1 MSLAI
6 RTTLLFTVAILIS
19 VGFWWIQRGAM
30 HTSDVPGPSPSSSLD
45 SRLGVRAMVV
55 TASPFRDKIFV
66 TGSVIAQDEV
76 YLQSEASGRILSL
89 TLTEGG
95 FVTKGTLL
103 AKINDADLQAQRRRA
118 ELTLELAKIR
128 EARQRQLLDNRAISQ
143 QDYDI
148 VINEVNTIKAEIDLI
163 DANIAKTE
171 IRAPFDGLVGL
182 RSISEGGFVTVGT
195 RLATLQNVDRIR
207 IEFSIPERYAASVR
221 TGDIIT
227 FTRQGS
233 DQTYRA
239 TISAIEPRIDPN
251 TRTLAIRATSLNP
264 QRLILPGAFA
274 QITYSLKEVN
284 NALMVPSE
292 AFVPES
298 GQVFLFL
305 YKSGVAQ
312 RVAVEAGIRTDSQI
326 QVLSGIA
333 PGDTVLTT
341 GILQLR
347 ERMPVRL
354 SSIDEVANP

>member
-1 MSLAI
+1 MSLTS
-6 RTTLLFTVAILIS
+6 RTVLLFGVALLLS
-19 VGFWWIQRGAM
+19 AGFWWIQRG
-30 HTSDVPGPSPSSSLD
+30 SLNAPDLADPVASAPVD

-55 TASPFRDKIFV
+55 ATSPFRDKIFV

-76 YLQSEASGRILSL
+76 YLQAEAAGRIISLS
-89 TLTEGG
+89 LTEGG
-95 FVTKGTLL
+95 FVKKGTLL

-118 ELTLELAKIR
+118 VLNLELAQIR

-148 VINEVNTIKAEIDLI
+148 VMNEVNTIKAEIDLI

-182 RSISEGGFVTVGT
+182 RSVSEGGFVTVGT

-207 IEFSIPERYAASVR
+207 IEFSVPERYAATVR
-221 TGDIIT
+221 TGEVISY
-227 FTRQGS
+227 TRQGS

-251 TRTLAIRATSLNP
+251 TRTLAIRATALNP

-274 QITYSLKEVN
+274 QITYSLKEVE

-298 GQVFLFL
+298 GQIFVFVL
-305 YKSGVAQ
+305 KSGLAQ
-312 RVAVEAGIRTDSQI
+312 RVAVQTGIRTDSQV
-326 QVLSGIA
+326 QVLNGIA
-333 PGDTVLTT
+333 LGDTVLTT

-347 ERMPVRL
+347 EGMPVRI
-354 SSIDEVANP
+354 SSIDKVIEP

>member
-1 MSLAI
+1 MSLSL
-6 RTTLLFTVAILIS
+6 RTILLFAVAILIS
-19 VGFWWIQRGAM
+19 VGFWWIQRGPMLA
-30 HTSDVPGPSPSSSLD
+30 SDTPGSANTAPAD

-55 TASPFRDKIFV
+55 ATSPFRDKIFV

-76 YLQSEASGRILSL
+76 FLQAEAAGRIISLS
-89 TLTEGG
+89 LTEGG
-95 FVTKGTLL
+95 FVKKGTLL
-103 AKINDADLQAQRRRA
+103 AKINDADLQAQRRRTV
-118 ELTLELAKIR
+118 LNLELAQIR

-148 VINEVNTIKAEIDLI
+148 VMNEVNTIKAEIDLI

-182 RSISEGGFVTVGT
+182 RSVSEGGFVTVGT

-207 IEFSIPERYAASVR
+207 IEFSVPERYAASVR
-221 TGDIIT
+221 KGETISY
-227 FTRQGS
+227 TRQGS
-233 DQTYRA
+233 DQTYSA

-251 TRTLAIRATSLNP
+251 TRTLAIRATALNP

-274 QITYSLKEVN
+274 QITYSLKEVD

-298 GQVFLFL
+298 GQIFVFVL
-305 YKSGVAQ
+305 KSGLAQ
-312 RVAVEAGIRTDSQI
+312 RVAVETGIRTDSQV
-326 QVLSGIA
+326 QVLNGIA

-347 ERMPVRL
+347 DGMPVR
-354 SSIDEVANP
+354 ITTVDEGAIP

>member
-1 MSLAI
+1 MSLSL
-6 RTTLLFTVAILIS
+6 RTILLFGIALLLS
-19 VGFWWIQRGAM
+19 AGFWWLQRGPMNA
-30 HTSDVPGPSPSSSLD
+30 SDTPGPSASAPAD
-45 SRLGVRAMVV
+45 SRLGVRATVV
-55 TASPFRDKIFV
+55 APSPFRDKIFV

-76 YLQSEASGRILSL
+76 YLQAEAAGRIISLS
-89 TLTEGG
+89 LTEGG
-95 FVTKGTLL
+95 FVKKGTLL

-118 ELTLELAKIR
+118 GLNLELAQIR

-148 VINEVNTIKAEIDLI
+148 VMNEVNTIKAEIDLI

-182 RSISEGGFVTVGT
+182 RSVSEGGFVTVGT

-207 IEFSIPERYAASVR
+207 IEFSVPERYAASVR
-221 TGDIIT
+221 TGESIT

-251 TRTLAIRATSLNP
+251 TRTLAIRATALNTD
-264 QRLILPGAFA
+264 RRILPGAFA
-274 QITYSLKEVN
+274 QITYSLKEVD

-298 GQVFLFL
+298 GQIFVFLH
-305 YKSGVAQ
+305 KSGKAQ
-312 RVAVEAGIRTDSQI
+312 RVAVQTGIRTDAQI
-326 QVLSGIA
+326 QVLDGIA
-333 PGDTVLTT
+333 SGDTVLTT

-347 ERMPVRL
+347 EGMPVRIT
-354 SSIDEVANP
+354 SFDEVPIP

>member
-1 MSLAI
+1 MSASP
-6 RTTLLFTVAILIS
+6 TASTV
-19 VGFWWIQRGAM
+19 
-30 HTSDVPGPSPSSSLD
+30 DN
-45 SRLGVRAMVV
+45 RLGVRAKVI

-76 YLQSEASGRILSL
+76 YLQAEAAGRIISLSL
-89 TLTEGG
+89 TEGA

-118 ELTLELAKIR
+118 GLNLELAQIR

-148 VINEVNTIKAEIDLI
+148 VMNEVNTIKAEIELI

-182 RSISEGGFVTVGT
+182 RSVSEGGFVTVGT

-207 IEFSIPERYAASVR
+207 IEFSVPERYAASVR
-221 TGDIIT
+221 TGETIT

-239 TISAIEPRIDPN
+239 IISAIEPRIDPN
-251 TRTLAIRATSLNP
+251 TRTLAIRATAQNP
-264 QRLILPGAFA
+264 ERRILPGAFA
-274 QITYSLKEVN
+274 QITYSLKEVD

-298 GQVFLFL
+298 GQIFVFLN
-305 YKSGVAQ
+305 KSGKAQ
-312 RVAVEAGIRTDSQI
+312 RVAVQTGIRTDSQI
-326 QVLSGIA
+326 QVLEGIT

-347 ERMPVRL
+347 EGMPVRIT
-354 SSIDEVANP
+354 SFDEVTNP

>member
-1 MSLAI
+1 MSLSFRSI
-6 RTTLLFTVAILIS
+6 LLFGIAILIS
-19 VGFWWIQRGAM
+19 AGFWWFQRSSHSGTELPATGA
-30 HTSDVPGPSPSSSLD
+30 SASVD
-45 SRLGVRAMVV
+45 SRLGVRATVV
-55 TASPFRDKIFV
+55 ASSPFRDKIFV

-76 YLQSEASGRILSL
+76 FLQAEASGRIVSLS
-89 TLTEGG
+89 LTEGG
-95 FVTKGTLL
+95 FVKKGTLL

-118 ELTLELAKIR
+118 ALNLELAQIR

-148 VINEVNTIKAEIDLI
+148 VMNEVNTIKAEIDLI

-182 RSISEGGFVTVGT
+182 RSVSEGGFVTVGT

-207 IEFSIPERYAASVR
+207 IEFSVPERYAASVR
-221 TGDIIT
+221 TGESIS

-233 DQTYRA
+233 DQTYQA

-251 TRTLAIRATSLNP
+251 TRTLAIRATALNP
-264 QRLILPGAFA
+264 QRRILPGAFA
-274 QITYSLKEVN
+274 QITYSLREIE
-284 NALMVPSE
+284 NALMVPAE

-298 GQVFLFL
+298 GQIFVFLH
-305 YKSGVAQ
+305 KSGKAQ
-312 RVAVEAGIRTDSQI
+312 RVAVQTGIRTDAQI
-326 QVLSGIA
+326 QVLEGVA

-347 ERMPVRL
+347 EGMPVRL
-354 SSIDEVANP
+354 TAIDEVAQP

>member
-1 MSLAI
+1 MSLTT
-6 RTTLLFTVAILIS
+6 RTILLFGIALLLS
-19 VGFWWIQRGAM
+19 AGFWWIQRGPMNAPDM
-30 HTSDVPGPSPSSSLD
+30 ANPAASTPVD

-55 TASPFRDKIFV
+55 ATSPFRDKIFV

-76 YLQSEASGRILSL
+76 YLQAEAAGRIISLS
-89 TLTEGG
+89 LTEGG
-95 FVTKGTLL
+95 FVNKGTLL

-118 ELTLELAKIR
+118 VLNLELAQIR

-148 VINEVNTIKAEIDLI
+148 VMNEVNTIKAEIDLI

-182 RSISEGGFVTVGT
+182 RSVSEGGFVTVGT

-207 IEFSIPERYAASVR
+207 IEFSVPERYAATVR
-221 TGDIIT
+221 TGEVIT
-227 FTRQGS
+227 YTRQGS

-251 TRTLAIRATSLNP
+251 TRTLAIRATALNP

-274 QITYSLKEVN
+274 QITYSLKEVE

-298 GQVFLFL
+298 GRIYVFVH
-305 YKSGVAQ
+305 KAGIAQ
-312 RVAVEAGIRTDSQI
+312 RVSVETGIRTDSQV
-326 QVLSGIA
+326 QVLRGIA

-347 ERMPVRL
+347 EGMPVRIT
-354 SSIDEVANP
+354 SVDEVIEP

>member
-1 MSLAI
+1 MSLTV
-6 RTTLLFTVAILIS
+6 RTILLFGIAIFLS
-19 VGFWWIQRGAM
+19 AGFWWLQRRPHLAAETEVAGAQ
-30 HTSDVPGPSPSSSLD
+30 TPNDT
-45 SRLGVRAMVV
+45 RLGVRAMVV
-55 TASPFRDKIFV
+55 GSSAFRDKIFV

-76 YLQSEASGRILSL
+76 YLQSEAAGRILSL
-89 TLTEGG
+89 SLTEGG

-118 ELTLELAKIR
+118 VLNLELAQIR

-148 VINEVNTIKAEIDLI
+148 VMNEVNTIKAEIDLI

-182 RSISEGGFVTVGT
+182 RSVSEGGFVTVGT

-207 IEFSIPERYAASVR
+207 IEFSVPERYAASVR
-221 TGDIIT
+221 TGETIT

-233 DQTYRA
+233 DQTYTA

-251 TRTLAIRATSLNP
+251 TRTLAIRATASNP
-264 QRLILPGAFA
+264 QRRILPGAFT
-274 QITYSLKEVN
+274 QITYTLKEVN

-298 GQVFLFL
+298 GRVYVFLH
-305 YKSGVAQ
+305 KSGMAE
-312 RVAVEAGIRTDSQI
+312 RVAVVTGVRTDTQI

-333 PGDTVLTT
+333 PGDTVITT
-341 GILQLR
+341 GILQMRQGL
-347 ERMPVRL
+347 PVRIT
-354 SSIDEVANP
+354 SFDEVLNP